1 MANNTNEIIGLQ
13 GITGVQGITGA
24 QGSIGVQG
32 FQGAQGSI
40 GVQGKRGIQGAQ
52 GRIGMNGA
60 QGVQGLR
67 GEHGVGGFIGL
78 QGAQGIQGIQGQR
91 GPRGYMG
98 YIGEPGEVGIQ
109 GLTGAKG
116 HIWVDGISLDG
127 YNTHLFKLDN
137 GKLVSIDD
145 SLLTLNNGAKIS
157 LWLDENCYN
166 YLVSNRCYI
175 TVDNNIKYSIDGVDT
190 LEVREDT
197 FPVYYAGEILL
208 TEIINSDND
217 LNTIV
222 ELVYYN
228 ENWYYA
234 GGLIGST
241 SNTPIYENGKDIKIN
256 EETNTIDIALDKD
269 ITSNIKL
276 GFLNANETLTAG
288 MSLSEILERILIQE
302 VGGKPNNPVV
312 KLVLNS
318 GIENQREVGTALGTV
333 TFDVNYT
340 DGYYSSADTNI
351 YTPAQFNQQNNTTNG
366 KLLAGCAEGDYTL
379 YYNINNIVGNI
390 VGQNINSYTSEEIK
404 IEPTEYKF
412 HVNQTY
418 SESEVKM
425 VKSNL
430 GNDKPVNIVAGN
442 VNSNNVAINF
452 YYTTNVIHLDDVV
465 WNTRNNQLEINGVA
479 YTPSTEL
486 VNAMLI
492 ENGGEFL
499 TSNNQNINKEYTIA
513 PRSSLAIIIPKNM
526 TFSTYSTA
534 DTTQTNIFANF
545 RKYAVRNKIN
555 IEYDIYILS
564 NNSESGTTE
573 ITGLTYIN

>member
-13 GITGVQGITGA
+13 GVTGA
-24 QGSIGVQG
+24 QGFTGAQG
-32 FQGAQGSI
+32 LQGAQGSI
-40 GVQGKRGIQGAQ
+40 GAQGQRGIQGAQ
-52 GRIGMNGA
+52 GRTGMNGT
-60 QGVQGLR
+60 QGVQGFS
-67 GEHGVGGFIGL
+67 GTHGLSGLMGF
-78 QGAQGIQGIQGQR
+78 QGAQGIQGIQGNR

-109 GLTGAKG
+109 GLQGTKG

-127 YNTHLFKLDN
+127 YNTHLFQLEN

-145 SLLTLNNGAKIS
+145 SILTINNGAKIS
-157 LWLDENCYN
+157 IWFDQNVYD
-166 YLVSNRCYI
+166 YLINNNNQVTI
-175 TVDNNIKYSIDGVDT
+175 DNNVKYSIDGVDT
-190 LEVREDT
+190 LEVTEVIST
-197 FPVYYAGEILL
+197 VYYAGETLL
-208 TEIINSDND
+208 SDIINPELD
-217 LNTIV
+217 LNTVI
-222 ELVYYN
+222 EFTYFN
-228 ENWYYA
+228 NAWYYS

-269 ITSNIKL
+269 ITSNIKV

-288 MSLSEILERILIQE
+288 MSLTEILERILIQE
-302 VGGKPNNPVV
+302 VGVKSNNPVV

-318 GIENQREVGTALGTV
+318 GIKNQREVGTALGTV

-390 VGQNINSYTSEEIK
+390 VGQNMNSYTSEEIK
-404 IEPTEYKF
+404 IEPAEYKF

-425 VKSNL
+425 AKSNL
-430 GNDKPVNIVAGN
+430 GNEKPVNIVAGN
-442 VNSNNVAINF
+442 VNSNDVAINF
-452 YYTTNVIHLDDVV
+452 YYTTNIIHLDDVV
-465 WNTRNNQLEINGVA
+465 WNTRNNQLELNGVA

-486 VNAMLI
+486 ANAMLI

-499 TSNNQNINKEYTIA
+499 TSNNQNINNEYTIA
-513 PRSSLAIIIPKNM
+513 PRSSLAIIIPKDM

-545 RKYAVRNKIN
+545 RKYAVRNNIN

>member
-1 MANNTNEIIGLQ
+1 MANNTKEIIGLQ
-13 GITGVQGITGA
+13 GITGA
-24 QGSIGVQG
+24 QG

-40 GVQGKRGIQGAQ
+40 GAQGQRGIQGAQ

-60 QGVQGLR
+60 QGIQGLR
-67 GEHGVGGFIGL
+67 GEHGMGGFIGL
-78 QGAQGIQGIQGQR
+78 QGAQGTQGIQGHR

-98 YIGEPGEVGIQ
+98 YIGGPGEVGIQ

-127 YNTHLFKLDN
+127 YNTHLFQLDN
-137 GKLVSIDD
+137 GKLVSIDG
-145 SLLTLNNGAKIS
+145 SILTVNNGAKIS
-157 LWLDENCYN
+157 IWLDQNVYD
-166 YLVSNRCYI
+166 YLINNNGQV

-190 LEVREDT
+190 LEVREVT
-197 FPVYYAGEILL
+197 STVYYAGETLL
-208 TEIINSDND
+208 TEIIDSDND

-228 ENWYYA
+228 ESWYYS

-269 ITSNIKL
+269 ITSNIKV
-276 GFLNANETLTAG
+276 GCLNANETLTTG

-302 VGGKPNNPVV
+302 VGGKSNNPVV

-366 KLLAGCAEGDYTL
+366 KLLAGCVEGDYTL

-404 IEPTEYKF
+404 IQPAEYKF

-425 VKSNL
+425 IKSNL

-442 VNSNNVAINF
+442 INSNEVTINF
-452 YYTTNVIHLDDVV
+452 YYTTTVGVLNNIY
-465 WNTRNNQLEINGVA
+465 WNESINSLVDNQGNIYN
-479 YTPSTEL
+479 PPTEL
-486 VNAMLI
+486 NNIMLL
-492 ENGGEFL
+492 ENDGDL
-499 TSNNQNINKEYTIA
+499 LKS
-513 PRSSLAIIIPKNM
+513 
-526 TFSTYSTA
+526 
-534 DTTQTNIFANF
+534 TTQNENNEYSIPSLSSQYIIVPQGVTFFIHASADPQKNNLISQY
-545 RKYAVRNKIN
+545 RKYPVIN
-555 IEYDIYILS
+555 DKGISYDIYIYS
-564 NNSESGTTE
+564 NNGSAAMGVK
-573 ITGLTYIN
+573 GLKYNSINNVINAE